1 MAKFWNFVLFQ
12 VGWFACILGA
22 AHQQALWAVI
32 GSLAYII
39 FHIWRSQTPK
49 LELSLLLKVLAFGI
63 LTDSLLM
70 HLGFIDF
77 KGAWPSPDV
86 SPAWMWTLWLLVATT
101 LNSSLSWLKSKPVLG
116 VVLGAISGPLSYEAG
131 IRLGAANWG
140 SGSQILGLGLISV
153 IWAVAMPLFFYWART
168 AIQPSLVKNL

>member
-22 AHQQALWAVI
+22 AHQQVLWAVI

-39 FHIWRSQTPK
+39 FHIRRSQSPK
-49 LELSLLLKVLAFGI
+49 LELSLLLKVLSYGI

-70 HLGFIDF
+70 YLGFLDF
-77 KGAWPSPDV
+77 KGAWPSPYV
-86 SPAWMWTLWLLVATT
+86 SPVWMWVLWLLVATT
-101 LNSSLSWLKSKPVLG
+101 LNSSLSWLKGKLFLG

-131 IRLGAANWG
+131 IRLGAANLD
-140 SGSQILGLGLISV
+140 SGSQSLGLGLISV
-153 IWAVAMPLFFYWART
+153 VWAIAMPLFFYWART
-168 AIQPSLVKNL
+168 SIKPSLAKNL

>member
-49 LELSLLLKVLAFGI
+49 LELSLLLKVLSFGI

-70 HLGFIDF
+70 YLGFLDF
-77 KGAWPSPDV
+77 EGAWPSPYL
-86 SPAWMWTLWLLVATT
+86 SPAWMWALWLLVAST
-101 LNSSLSWLKSKPVLG
+101 LNSSLSWLKGKPVLG

-140 SGSQILGLGLISV
+140 SRSQILGLGLISV
-153 IWAVAMPLFFYWART
+153 VWAIAIPLFFYWAGT
-168 AIQPSLVKNL
+168 ALKPSLVKNL

>member
-49 LELSLLLKVLAFGI
+49 LELSLLLKVLSFGI

-153 IWAVAMPLFFYWART
+153 IWAVAMPLFFYWARPP
-168 AIQPSLVKNL
+168 IQPSLVKNL